1 MTCSYELELI
11 RVHSA
16 QFSFCAMSGP
26 ISKRAAS
33 TSPRT
38 SEKRDSKRLC
48 FASDLLT
55 ESAHQQ
61 QDREVEEVL
70 EQSRKWR
77 QLDVSNPY
85 DLATVVSATVIVALG
100 HPDSDMLPIATLG
113 ASATTLEENPELMEI
128 VRKSIES
135 NSFKNVRNFGV

>member
-1 MTCSYELELI
+1 
-11 RVHSA
+11 
-16 QFSFCAMSGP
+16 MSGP

-33 TSPRT
+33 ASPRT

-48 FASDLLT
+48 IASDLLT

-70 EQSRKWR
+70 AQSRKWR

-85 DLATVVSATVIVALG
+85 DLATVVFATVIVALG